1 MDLARSLASIV
12 DARQAEH
19 QSPAQ
24 PRFGMETLQTIAVTD
39 TNLLCECP
47 KHLASLIISLH
58 SFIQYSNEC
67 VNDSPKDALI
77 HEKLRDIAS
86 LGIVQLESGLDLVLE
101 AEKINRL
108 QPPLALAG
116 TAGTR

>member
-1 MDLARSLASIV
+1 
-12 DARQAEH
+12 
-19 QSPAQ
+19 
-24 PRFGMETLQTIAVTD
+24 
-39 TNLLCECP
+39 
-47 KHLASLIISLH
+47 LASLIISLH

-116 TAGTR
+116 SAATR

>member
-1 MDLARSLASIV
+1 MDLARSLANIV
-12 DARQAEH
+12 EARQADH
-19 QSPAQ
+19 HSPAQ
-24 PRFGMETLQTIAVTD
+24 PRFGIEALEAIVTTD

-58 SFIQYSNEC
+58 SFIQYSNQC

-101 AEKINRL
+101 AEKINR
-108 QPPLALAG
+108 QQAA
-116 TAGTR
+116 